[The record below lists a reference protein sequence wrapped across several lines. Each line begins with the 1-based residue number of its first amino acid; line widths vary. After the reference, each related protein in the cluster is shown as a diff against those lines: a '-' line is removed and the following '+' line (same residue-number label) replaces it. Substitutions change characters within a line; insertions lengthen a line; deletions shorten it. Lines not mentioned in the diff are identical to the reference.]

1 MEKRTS
7 QSEPQIL
14 KDVRQHGFVTFS
26 KGNYNL
32 NIIGVRNLQS
42 TKSNLFDDEIY
53 IVFKIDDVWHRWKA
67 PITTDPGRYYLTKE
81 DYRKDG
87 VAIICHPQQ
96 MRGAYK
102 IGPHGKTK
110 YTALRQHKPV
120 QIWRDSNHDD
130 VLDYKG
136 KVYEGIFYV
145 NIHRSSTREGGSK
158 YVDKWSAGCNVFKDP
173 ADFSEFMQLCYTSC
187 DLYGDVF
194 TYTLIGK

>member
-7 QSEPQIL
+7 QHEPQIL
-14 KDVRQHGFVTFS
+14 KDVREHGFVTFS
-26 KGNYNL
+26 SGEYNL

-42 TKSNLFDDEIY
+42 TRSNLFDDEIY
-53 IVFKIDDVWHRWKA
+53 IVFRVDGLWHEWKA

-120 QIWRDSNHDD
+120 QIWRDSNLDD

-158 YVDKWSAGCNVFKDP
+158 YVDSWSAGCNVFQDP
-173 ADFSEFMQLCYTSC
+173 SDFSEFMDLCYTSANI
-187 DLYGDVF
+187 YGDVF